1 LSALEDDGE
10 FRANL
15 RITGQTKDMVI
26 HTWIVDTSIEYDQAV
41 IDGFLKISLE
51 GLTVILR
58 NERYLLRGLLHE
70 NEHPRMICF
79 RKAFH
84 QNILQKLLRRGNFGL
99 FWMDRLN
106 SAELINI
113 VVNRDLPWE

>member
-1 LSALEDDGE
+1 MSALEDDGD

-15 RITGQTKDMVI
+15 RISGQIKDMVI
-26 HTWIVDTSIEYDQAV
+26 HTWIVDTSIEYDQTV

-70 NEHPRMICF
+70 NEHLPKDDLFQEGFSAKHFAEIVEEG
-79 RKAFH
+79 KLWS
-84 QNILQKLLRRGNFGL
+84 IL
-99 FWMDRLN
+99 D
-106 SAELINI
+106 E
-113 VVNRDLPWE
+113 